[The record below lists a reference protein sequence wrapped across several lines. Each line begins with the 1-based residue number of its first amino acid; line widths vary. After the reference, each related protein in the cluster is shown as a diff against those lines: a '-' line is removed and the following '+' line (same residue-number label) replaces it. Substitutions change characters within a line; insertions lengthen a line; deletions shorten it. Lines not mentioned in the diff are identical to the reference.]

1 MNYRLVLRVIGL
13 ILLVEAALLLLPC
26 VVSLIYADSGLVD
39 FLIPIG
45 IALAVGLP
53 LSRIRVKQKE
63 MYAREGFVI
72 VALSWVIFSLIGC
85 LPFIFSG
92 AAPKFI
98 DAFFETVSGFTTTG
112 ASILTDVEV
121 LSNSLKF
128 WRCFTNWIGGMGI
141 LVFMLALTPLTG
153 GSSVHI
159 LRAESTGPTVEKMTP
174 KLSVTAKSLY
184 FIYIGI
190 TLLEIAL
197 LAFDMPL
204 YDAIVNSMSTA
215 GTGGFA
221 LFNDSIGHY
230 SAYSQIVI
238 GVFVCLFG
246 INFSLYYLAI
256 IGKPLQALLNEE
268 LRVFVGIVLF
278 SISAITADLMLN
290 GFYGSFG
297 ETLRHSF
304 FQVGSII
311 STTGFSTTDFNL
323 WPEFSRGLLVFIM
336 FIGSCAGSTAGGMKI
351 SRIVIAFKAV
361 LHDLH
366 TMIHPRSVKSVRFN
380 GKTVSEDVV
389 NRTVRFIFCY
399 LMIFAV
405 SVLIVSL
412 DEHSFTTNFTAVAAT
427 LNNIGPGLDMVG
439 PTGNFSGFSDL
450 STFVLSVDMLIG
462 RLEIFPMLLLMSPRT
477 WRGK

>member
-26 VVSLIYADSGLVD
+26 VVSLIYADGGLVD

-72 VALSWVIFSLIGC
+72 VALSWVVFSLIGC
-85 LPFIFSG
+85 LPFMISG

-268 LRVFVGIVLF
+268 LRVFICIVIFSVG
-278 SISAITADLMLN
+278 AITADLMLN